1 MSPLGHLA
9 SLRQAGQV
17 EQVPQ
22 PLVFG
27 WARQIGYD
35 VWGMKKMKESLSR
48 LLKAAERLQFLMARM
63 SLRRLI
69 DFLVVSYL
77 DLSVY
82 LLYV

>member
-35 VWGMKKMKESLSR
+35 VWGKKKMKESLSR